1 VSLIEETR
9 LVHPGGRPSKAEQL
23 LTPEMLEHVGK
34 LLAEGHYQETVSD
47 FLGIHRQTWWDWL
60 QRGSR
65 EPGSIFEQFSDVVK
79 KASAAAEIM
88 LAQEIRYGA
97 DTWQSRA
104 WIMERRFPKRWGKRL
119 EITLREEA
127 KRLAA
132 DLGVPEATVVAEAER
147 IAAEMAARA

>member
-1 VSLIEETR
+1 MSLIEETR

-47 FLGIHRQTWWDWL
+47 FLGIRRETWWAWM
-60 QRGSR
+60 QRGER
-65 EPGSIFEQFSDVVK
+65 EPESIYAEFSNVVK

-97 DTWQSRA
+97 DNWQSRA
-104 WIMERRFPKRWGKRL
+104 WIMERRFPKRWGKRV